1 MEEKAWRKK
10 KKLLLKEPEET
21 IVKRIKL
28 RRQEAGDEDLSD
40 MSTLQGDEEEVKEQ
54 KGLETLTPKNC

>member
-21 IVKRIKL
+21 IAKRIKL

-40 MSTLQGDEEEVKEQ
+40 MSTLEGDEEEVKEQ
-54 KGLETLTPKNC
+54 KGLETLTPKTC

>member
-1 MEEKAWRKK
+1 M
-10 KKLLLKEPEET
+10 LKEPEET
-21 IVKRIKL
+21 IAKRIKL